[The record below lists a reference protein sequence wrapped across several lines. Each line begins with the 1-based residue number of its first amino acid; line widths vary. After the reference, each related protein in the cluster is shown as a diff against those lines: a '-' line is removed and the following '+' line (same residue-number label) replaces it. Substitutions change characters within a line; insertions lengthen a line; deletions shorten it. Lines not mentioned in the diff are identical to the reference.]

1 MFVQVSKPLLDESDA
16 RAVYSAV
23 KKGDVSGLFGQE
35 LNDFQ
40 DKFAKFCGAKYAL
53 ATTSCYTALH
63 LAMATLGIKK
73 GDEVLVS
80 TYTNISSVL
89 PVVYL
94 GAKPI
99 FVDIEKDTW
108 NIDSKLIE
116 KKINSKTKAIVVVH
130 IYGHPVDMDPI
141 LKIAKKYNLLVIED
155 VAEALGATYKG
166 RPLGSLGDAGC
177 FSFLANKFITTGEG
191 GMLTFNNK
199 DYYDKAFMMRSLAF
213 GKENRYMHE
222 YFGYNFRMSNVLAA
236 LGLSQLKK
244 LDRIIKKKRDLA
256 SFYIKSFKGIKEFQL
271 PIEKSYAKNVYWMFH
286 IVLKD
291 RMEGRKKE
299 FLFKLREKGVDNREG
314 FVPMNKQ
321 KILLNKGLTKENE
334 CPIANNVSENS
345 FYIPSGP
352 NITKEEINYVVK
364 TVKEVLKDFK

>member
-1 MFVQVSKPLLDESDA
+1 MFVPVSKPLLDESDA
-16 RAVYSAV
+16 IAVATTV
-23 KKGDVSGLFGQE
+23 RRGDVSGLFGTELDQFQE
-35 LNDFQ
+35 N
-40 DKFAKFCGAKYAL
+40 FAKFCGAKYAL

-63 LAMATLGIKK
+63 LAMATLGIDK

-89 PVVYL
+89 PIVYL

-99 FVDIEKDTW
+99 FIDIEKDTW
-108 NIDSKLIE
+108 NIDPKLIE

-141 LKIAKKYNLLVIED
+141 MKIAKKYKLLVVED

-166 RPLGSLGDAGC
+166 KPLGSIGDAGC

-191 GMLTFNNK
+191 GMVVFNDKN
-199 DYYDKAFMMRSLAF
+199 YFDKAFLQRSLAF

-222 YFGYNFRMSNVLAA
+222 YFGFNFRMSNILAA

-244 LDRIIKKKRDLA
+244 VNKIVDKKINLA
-256 SFYIKSFKGIKEFQL
+256 KFYIKSFKDIKEFQL
-271 PIEKSYAKNVYWMFH
+271 PVEKAYAKNVYWMFH
-286 IVLKD
+286 IVLKGVLA
-291 RMEGRKKE
+291 GRKKE
-299 FLFKLREKGVDNREG
+299 LMSKLKEVGVDTREG

-321 KILLNKGLTKENE
+321 KILIKKGYGKNE
-334 CPIANNVSENS
+334 DCPVANRISENS

-352 NITKEEINYVVK
+352 NITKEEMDYVVK
-364 TVKEVLKDFK
+364 NIKQVVRSLK